1 MRCIKLENW
10 FMSSTLLQLFIEI
23 ILFLILTLI
32 GVFIVKKKPIT
43 GNKYFNLKEYLP
55 EEEIHTLRQV
65 AYLSLM
71 AACFVNVMY
80 TLIYVNTDTIY
91 FALLDITLSLYIA
104 ATIDKSTTIR
114 KLFVLLLVPYGALHY
129 LLFGSPLIGLID
141 LIHVPVFL
149 YFMKYYYDKFDEY
162 TESHSLGIAIILLYT
177 VIFVSFI
184 ITSIVEAKTP
194 LDAIVMVS
202 NAFTSNG
209 YVVLGNTDVG
219 KINALVLVWMG
230 FIISAT
236 GTATLTAAIVMRHF
250 KGKLKDYDE
259 KFEDLSNKFDEV
271 NDNLEKLEKL
281 IKDNE

>member
-1 MRCIKLENW
+1 M
-10 FMSSTLLQLFIEI
+10 
-23 ILFLILTLI
+23 
-32 GVFIVKKKPIT
+32 
-43 GNKYFNLKEYLP
+43 KEYLP
-55 EEEIHTLRQV
+55 EEEVHTLRQV
-65 AYLSLM
+65 AYLALM
-71 AACFVNVMY
+71 TACFINVMY

-91 FALLDITLSLYIA
+91 FAVLDITLSLYIA
-104 ATIDKSTTIR
+104 ATIDKSKTIC

-141 LIHVPVFL
+141 LIHVPVFI

-162 TESHSLGIAIILLYT
+162 TELHSLGIAIVLLFT
-177 VIFVSFI
+177 IIFVSFI
-184 ITSIVEAKTP
+184 ITSLVEAKTP

-209 YVVLGNTDVG
+209 YVVLGHTDVG

-230 FIISAT
+230 FILSGA
-236 GTATLTAAIVMRHF
+236 GTATLTAAILMRRF
-250 KGKLKDYDE
+250 KGKLKDYDD

-281 IKDNE
+281 IKDND

>member
-1 MRCIKLENW
+1 MRCIELENW

-209 YVVLGNTDVG
+209 YSVLGHSTFG
-219 KINALVLVWMG
+219 KINALILVWSG
-230 FIISAT
+230 FLLSGV
-236 GTATLTAAIVMRHF
+236 GTATLAVAIVM
-250 KGKLKDYDE
+250 KYAND
-259 KFEDLSNKFDEV
+259 KFDH
-271 NDNLEKLEKL
+271 LEEKVKK
-281 IKDNE
+281 IKKD

>member
-1 MRCIKLENW
+1 M
-10 FMSSTLLQLFIEI
+10 
-23 ILFLILTLI
+23 I

-91 FALLDITLSLYIA
+91 FELLDITLSLYIA
-104 ATIDKSTTIR
+104 ATIDKSTTLR
-114 KLFVLLLVPYGALHY
+114 KLIVLLLVPYGALHY
-129 LLFGSPLIGLID
+129 LLFGTPLIGLID
-141 LIHVPVFL
+141 LIHIPVFL

-162 TESHSLGIAIILLYT
+162 TELHSLGIAVILLY
-177 VIFVSFI
+177 VIVFVSFI
-184 ITSIVEAKTP
+184 VTSIVEAKTP

-209 YVVLGNTDVG
+209 YAVLGNSEIG
-219 KINALVLVWMG
+219 KINSMILVWMG
-230 FIISAT
+230 FIISSA
-236 GTATLTAAIVMRHF
+236 GTATLAVAVLKRQF
-250 KGKLKDYDE
+250 KGKIKEYDD
-259 KFEDLSNKFDEV
+259 KLDDLNKKFDEV
-271 NDNLEKLEKL
+271 NDNLEKLEEL
-281 IKDNE
+281 IKKNN